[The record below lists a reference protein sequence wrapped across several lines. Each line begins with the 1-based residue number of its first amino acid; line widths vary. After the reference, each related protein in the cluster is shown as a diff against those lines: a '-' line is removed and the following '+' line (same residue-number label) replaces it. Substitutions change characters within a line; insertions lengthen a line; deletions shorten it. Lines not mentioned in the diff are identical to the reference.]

1 MARSWISAQVKSP
14 VRPSP
19 PMVARCSS
27 GFSVGEQTRRLPSER
42 SSSEDT
48 HVSTEGAS
56 MVVVLAVHVV
66 GDASS

>member
-1 MARSWISAQVKSP
+1 
-14 VRPSP
+14 
-19 PMVARCSS
+19 MVARCSS